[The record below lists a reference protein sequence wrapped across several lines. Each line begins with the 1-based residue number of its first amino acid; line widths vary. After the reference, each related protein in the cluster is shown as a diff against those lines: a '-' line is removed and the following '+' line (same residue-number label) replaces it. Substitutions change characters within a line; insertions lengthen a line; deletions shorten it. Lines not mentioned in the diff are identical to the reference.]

1 MVTVRKNAA
10 NKHTLTTSCLR
21 FKAFT
26 PTKLLS
32 LGRGLSP
39 ALLVVL
45 EALAGLCATTFIV
58 DCGYNIKCDSM
69 GRCIFGM
76 VVSEL
81 QYSSLSPPHHLLYY
95 YYYYISSHHHHHLF
109 LLFLFSSSSFII
121 SYLSSHFSSSDRRR
135 LLLIP
140 LETTTILLLT
150 TNFVIFRIH
159 TQQHNTQQQQRN

>member
-1 MVTVRKNAA
+1 MVTVRKNAV
-10 NKHTLTTSCLR
+10 NKHTLTISCLR

-69 GRCIFGM
+69 GRWIFGM

-81 QYSSLSPPHHLLYY
+81 QYSSLSPPHLLLYY
-95 YYYYISSHHHHHLF
+95 YYYYISSSHHPSSFSSLLIF
-109 LLFLFSSSSFII
+109 SILSINALLFCPAIAIALI
-121 SYLSSHFSSSDRRR
+121 S
-135 LLLIP
+135 LLIP
-140 LETTTILLLT
+140 PI
-150 TNFVIFRIH
+150 
-159 TQQHNTQQQQRN
+159 NTSVS